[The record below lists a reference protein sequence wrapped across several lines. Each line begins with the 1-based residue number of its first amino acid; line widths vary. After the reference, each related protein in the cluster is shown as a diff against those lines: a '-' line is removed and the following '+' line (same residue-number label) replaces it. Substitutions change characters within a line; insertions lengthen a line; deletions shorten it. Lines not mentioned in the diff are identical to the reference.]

1 MAVMGSKKSLL
12 LTSLAVVM
20 LVLVLVNILLSLG
33 NQALQAEVNGRQQFI
48 SQSIQLEGLSREI
61 VAVLANL
68 ALQTNDEQLR
78 KLLES
83 QGIGFAAPGSAAPS
97 KSK

>member
-1 MAVMGSKKSLL
+1 MAAMGSKKSLV

-20 LVLVLVNILLSLG
+20 LLLVLINILLSLG
-33 NQALQAEVNGRQQFI
+33 NQSLQAEVNGRQQFI
-48 SQSIQLEGLSREI
+48 TQSIQLEGLNREI

-68 ALQTNDEQLR
+68 ALKTNDEQLK

-83 QGIGFAAPGSAAPS
+83 QGIGFAAPGPAAPA
-97 KSK
+97 K